1 MVKHFL
7 KTLIVFL
14 GMIILGLIGVF
25 LVNYFDKEEELTN
38 KIDNQIQ
45 VAK

>member
-1 MVKHFL
+1 MAKHFL
-7 KTLIVFL
+7 KTLIVFV

-25 LVNYFDKEEELTN
+25 LVSHFDEKEKETDILNNTA
-38 KIDNQIQ
+38 Q

>member
-1 MVKHFL
+1 MVRHFL

-25 LVNYFDKEEELTN
+25 LVNYFDKEEASTN
-38 KIDNQIQ
+38 TINNQTQ
-45 VAK
+45 VVK

>member
-1 MVKHFL
+1 MARHFL

-25 LVNYFDKEEELTN
+25 LVNYFDKGEELTN

>member
-25 LVNYFDKEEELTN
+25 LVNYFDKEETSIN
-38 KIDNQIQ
+38 TINNQTQ
-45 VAK
+45 VAE